1 MIVSTKNNRQV
12 VFRKLNADDYSNLC
26 AYLDKLSINTR
37 KRFGPHPF
45 DRNSVVEF
53 YQNDF
58 HTGYIAQETETSEI
72 VAYSIIKIGFLE
84 HDAFRLQSYGLKLDN
99 KTDATFA
106 PSVADNWQSQGI
118 GNALFQFIVSDL
130 KLLDIRRV
138 ILWGG
143 VQVDNHKA
151 VNYYRKNGFHTLGEF
166 HCNGPNYDMVLQD
179 I

>member
-1 MIVSTKNNRQV
+1 MIVTTKNNRQV
-12 VFRKLNADDYSNLC
+12 ALRKLNADDYGNLC
-26 AYLDKLSINTR
+26 DYFGKLSYETR

-45 DRNSVVEF
+45 DRNSIIEF
-53 YQNDF
+53 YRNDL
-58 HTGYIAQETETSEI
+58 HTGYIAQDAETSAI

-99 KTDATFA
+99 KADATFA

-118 GNALFQFIVSDL
+118 GNALFQFIISGL
-130 KLLDIRRV
+130 KLLEIKRI

-143 VQVDNHKA
+143 VQADNHKA
-151 VNYYRKNGFHTLGEF
+151 VNYYRKNGFQTLGEF
-166 HCNGPNYDMVLQD
+166 HFNGLNYDMVLQL

>member
-1 MIVSTKNNRQV
+1 MIVTTKNNRQV
-12 VFRKLNADDYSNLC
+12 ELRKLNSDDYDNLC
-26 AYLDKLSINTR
+26 DYLDKLSIETR

-45 DRNSVVEF
+45 ERNSIIEF
-53 YQNDF
+53 YRNDL
-58 HTGYIAQETETSEI
+58 HTGYIAQDTETSEI

-84 HDAFRLQSYGLKLDN
+84 HDVFRLQSYGLKLDH

-118 GNALFQFIVSDL
+118 GNALFQFIIADL
-130 KLLDIRRV
+130 KLFEINRV

-143 VQVDNHKA
+143 VQADNHKA
-151 VNYYRKNGFHTLGEF
+151 VNYYRKNGFQALGKF
-166 HCNGPNYDMVLQD
+166 HYNGLNYDMVFQL